1 MRPDKSLI
9 KFLFLLCASF
19 TCLPNLTGE
28 EITVTPPFEEI
39 QQQISQEITETSPET
54 VVAFGKSPEK
64 KLEDVKEN
72 AKTDGY
78 TINYNGVSITEYIR
92 FASKV
97 CNVNFIFQEQ
107 DLNFTVT
114 VVSEDPITPANVM
127 ATLVQIL
134 RIHDLQMIEQGN
146 NIVIHQNDNVKQL
159 ATLVD
164 GQDQEKGAPIVT
176 RIFRVRNMRP
186 ESLAT
191 IIKPMI
197 STTAILESSPETKQL
212 ILTDVTANVDK
223 VAMLIDKLDA
233 PHTPLEVGTYETLN
247 NEPAYL
253 ISIAHQIMTPIAQ
266 NNPLIMVPVGL
277 SNNIYVISIPELTEQ
292 TIDLLR
298 KLDTPPKKAITT
310 ERKLKSENIFV
321 YKFQHRSGDEVL
333 GSLSRMADHMAKS
346 GAPDS
351 ELVDTIDQASYFG
364 ETNSVMFIGSKDAID
379 KLKEFLAA
387 LDVPSGP
394 SFPKKS
400 VYVYIPV
407 HLSADEVV
415 AAVKEIANPQSDPE
429 LYATLESAKVNKM
442 TNTVIFSGEESS
454 FKGVKDLLL
463 TIDTNAG
470 NKKAFFV
477 YKPVNRSAD
486 EIAAALKQMA
496 GSLNGTPEQVVLD
509 SAHVNEAANTIT
521 FRGEEKIFKRVQELI
536 GTVDTPISK
545 QPIKP
550 KNSFFIYK
558 IKAANADQLDASL
571 RSFASNLDTS
581 SADNVGLADTIGGM
595 KHIPETN
602 SILFLGSESTLKR
615 IQEVLPS
622 FDTDEGLPNSQF
634 LVYTPKHQRGAQ
646 LVAAVKENSKQLK
659 QTLSDQGM
667 LRTLD
672 TMKWVPTTDSII
684 FTGDPASLK
693 KVQDLLAQLDVPGSA
708 PSGKNAYYV
717 YKLQHASEDAV
728 EEDLEHLAKNFKS
741 SGLKDVNILRVI
753 DSIQYVK
760 ETNTLILHGDAT
772 AVDEVKELIAKFDYP
787 RPSAGKTSFYIYKPV
802 NVPAASIEKQLK
814 DIGKTF
820 KQAELSDP
828 ALLST
833 IQSMKYVEATNTI
846 IFTGTPDALNKIQ
859 GLIKDIDIP
868 TGPPIHHVGKKVFL
882 LYKIKQA
889 AGPQLAASIKAVT
902 DDLKKTKNGD
912 QDFVDSLET
921 MRYVRETNSLMFTGT
936 EESLN
941 KVEAL
946 VEKFD
951 VGSGPSP
958 TPVGPSGPTNFYVYK
973 PQALTGPE
981 LEHKLNDFTD
991 NLKLTGLSNPDLFL
1005 AISTMRWVEKTQS
1018 LIFTGT
1024 QPALDQVKTLLKE
1037 IDISD
1042 NMPVS
1047 TASEASIQSI
1057 DNTSFLVYKLQF
1069 HKGDEIQGALRQIA
1083 KDLIL
1088 SNAPVNQNLLNAI
1101 NSIQWL
1107 EVTNSLL
1114 CSGDNETLSRLRE
1127 LIKNLDIPLKQVFIE
1142 MLVIQTTMTNAL
1154 TFGLE
1159 WGAKYKFKD
1168 KFSGNVSNLAP
1179 QTLTQ
1184 SQTFAGTDPLQS
1196 ALGQLAQGAVP
1207 IAPTPGMIPTGPGFD
1222 LGIIGEVIRHG
1233 GDTFLSIGSL
1243 VQALQTDGES
1253 TIVMT
1258 PKLITQDGR
1267 TSSIF
1272 QGNNIPFAGSFVSNS
1287 SGGGSNGAGGSTVG
1301 TTNIEYRDIGISLTI
1316 TPVLGNSDIV
1326 TLDINLD
1333 QTSTA
1338 SNATSSQIQLNSTTG
1353 LPTAINGIETSKT
1366 TMQTTVHVPDD
1377 HFLILS
1383 GMVNTTNTKSKTGIP
1398 CLGGLPL
1405 IGAAFSTDNTLINN
1419 TNVVIFLRPHI
1430 LNSMDDITRV
1440 TKDQERFFREQT
1452 GSPQLEHSYNE
1463 AMEFIKS
1470 ANDD

>member
-1 MRPDKSLI
+1 MRPDKKLI
-9 KFLFLLCASF
+9 NFLFLFCAS
-19 TCLPNLTGE
+19 LSGLSNLTGE
-28 EITVTPPFEEI
+28 EITT
-39 QQQISQEITETSPET
+39 TSPSEQIESIHKS
-54 VVAFGKSPEK
+54 AFAAAKPPEK
-64 KLEDVKEN
+64 KIDELSI
-72 AKTDGY
+72 DGY
-78 TINYNGVSITEYIR
+78 TINYNAVSITEYIR

-114 VVSEDPITPANVM
+114 VVSEDPITPDNVM

-134 RIHDLQMIEQGN
+134 RIHNLQMIEQGN

-164 GQDQEKGAPIVT
+164 GRDQEKNAPIVT
-176 RIFRVRNMRP
+176 RIFRVLNVKP

-197 STTAILESSPETKQL
+197 SATAILESSPETKQL
-212 ILTDVTANVDK
+212 ILTDVTANVNK
-223 VAMLIDKLDA
+223 VAMLIEKLDS
-233 PHTPLEVGTYETLN
+233 PHSPLEVGTYETTS
-247 NEPAYL
+247 NEPSYL
-253 ISIAHQIMTPIAQ
+253 IQIAEQIMKPIAQ
-266 NNPLIMVPVGL
+266 NNPLILVPVGL
-277 SNNIYVISIPELTEQ
+277 SNSIYIISIPEVTTQ
-292 TIDLLR
+292 TLSLLK
-298 KLDTPPKKAITT
+298 KLDTPAKKAITQ
-310 ERKLKSENIFV
+310 ERRLKAENIFV
-321 YKFQHRSGDEVL
+321 YKFKYRSGDEVM

-351 ELVDTIDQASYFG
+351 ELVDTIDQASYFA
-364 ETNSVMFIGSKDAID
+364 ESNSAMFIGSKDSIG

-387 LDVPSGP
+387 LDSAQGT

-400 VYVYIPV
+400 VYVYSPIN
-407 HLSADEVV
+407 LSAEDIVS
-415 AAVKEIANPQSDPE
+415 AVKEIASPEADPE
-429 LYATLESAKVNKM
+429 LYATLESAKINKM
-442 TNTVIFSGEESS
+442 TNTVIFTGEDRS
-454 FKGVKDLLL
+454 FAEVRSLLL
-463 TIDTNAG
+463 TIDTNTG

-477 YKPVNRSAD
+477 YTPVNRSAD
-486 EIAAALKQMA
+486 EIVLALKQMA
-496 GSLNGTPEQVVLD
+496 NSLNGTPEQSVLEH
-509 SAHVNEAANTIT
+509 AHVNEAANTIT

-536 GTVDTPISK
+536 ATVDTPTSK
-545 QPIKP
+545 QPTKP

-558 IKAANADQLDASL
+558 IKAINAESLESSL
-571 RSFASNLDTS
+571 RSFAKDLDPSSPDNASLASTIYGLKNL
-581 SADNVGLADTIGGM
+581 
-595 KHIPETN
+595 PETN
-602 SILFLGSESTLKR
+602 SILFLGPEPILKR
-615 IQEVLPS
+615 LQEVLPS
-622 FDTDEGLPNSQF
+622 FDTDQGLPNSQF
-634 LVYTPKHQRGAQ
+634 LVYTPKYQRGSM
-646 LVAAVKENSKQLK
+646 LVASLKENSKQLK
-659 QTLSDQGM
+659 LTLSDQGM
-667 LRTLD
+667 IRTLD
-672 TMKWVPTTDSII
+672 TMKWVPSTDSII

-693 KVQDLLAQLDVPGSA
+693 KVADLLSQLDIQSSSV
-708 PSGKNAYYV
+708 KNIYYV
-717 YKLQHASEDAV
+717 YKLQHASDDEI
-728 EEDLEHLAKNFKS
+728 EEDLENIVKNFKS
-741 SGLKDVNILRVI
+741 SGLNDSNVVKVI
-753 DSIQYVK
+753 DNIQYVK
-760 ETNTLILHGDAT
+760 ETNTLILNGDT
-772 AVDEVKELIAKFDYP
+772 DSVDEVKELIAKFDYP
-787 RPSAGKTSFYIYKPV
+787 RASNGKTSFYIYKPV
-802 NVPAASIEKQLK
+802 NTSAASLEQQLK
-814 DIGKTF
+814 DIGRTF
-820 KQAELSDP
+820 KQAGLADP
-828 ALLST
+828 ALLSSINT
-833 IQSMKYVEATNTI
+833 MKYVEATNSL
-846 IFTGTPDALNKIQ
+846 IFTGTPEALAKIQ
-859 GLIKDIDIP
+859 GLVKDIDVP
-868 TGPPIHHVGKKVFL
+868 SGPPIHHVGKNVFL

-889 AGPQLAASIKAVT
+889 SGPQLAASIKAVT
-902 DDLKKTKNGD
+902 EDLTKTKSGD
-912 QDFVDSLET
+912 PDFVNALES
-921 MRYVRETNSLMFTGT
+921 MRYVRETNSLLFTGP
-936 EESLN
+936 EEALT
-941 KVEAL
+941 KVESL
-946 VEKFD
+946 VEKLD
-951 VGSGPSP
+951 VGTATGLTP
-958 TPVGPSGPTNFYVYK
+958 TALTGPTNFYVYK
-973 PQALTGPE
+973 PQSLPGPE
-981 LEHKLNDFTD
+981 LELKLNDFTD
-991 NLKLTGLSNPDLFL
+991 NLKMTGLSNPDLFI
-1005 AISTMRWVEKTQS
+1005 AISSMRWVEKTQS

-1024 QPALDQVKTLLKE
+1024 QQALEQVKLLLKE
-1037 IDISD
+1037 IDIIGNLPLNS
-1042 NMPVS
+1042 S
-1047 TASEASIQSI
+1047 SAEASIQAI

-1159 WGAKYKFKD
+1159 WGAKYKYKD
-1168 KFSGNVSNLAP
+1168 KFAGNMGNFSP
-1179 QTLTQ
+1179 QTQTS
-1184 SQTFAGTDPLQS
+1184 SQTYGSVDPLQI
-1196 ALGQLAQGAVP
+1196 ALGKLTST
-1207 IAPTPGMIPTGPGFD
+1207 ITPTPAMVPTTPGFD

-1272 QGNNIPFAGSFVSNS
+1272 QGSNIPFAGSFVSNS
-1287 SGGGSNGAGGSTVG
+1287 SGGGSGSGSGSTVG

-1333 QTSTA
+1333 QTSTSSNAA
-1338 SNATSSQIQLNSTTG
+1338 SNQISLGTTG
-1353 LPTAINGIETSKT
+1353 LPTAINGIQTSKT

-1383 GMVNTTNTKSKTGIP
+1383 GMVNTSNTKTKSGIP

-1405 IGAAFSTDNTLINN
+1405 IGAAFSVDNTTVNN

-1440 TKDQERFFREQT
+1440 TKEQERFFREQS